1 MNDVV
6 IKCAHTH
13 HTHTPH
19 THTHHT
25 TPQIIPIAWV
35 NMNIFDYSKKLQTG
49 QFVLYAW
56 PVEDELEE
64 SVNFMGSSV
73 LNSSTSETVPV
84 LEVEVRAPNVQ
95 RGKAIVYP
103 LHERIEHVA
112 REASKGMI
120 SPVSV
125 CVCVWGGGDV
135 SLCVV

>member
-1 MNDVV
+1 M
-6 IKCAHTH
+6 
-13 HTHTPH
+13 
-19 THTHHT
+19 
-25 TPQIIPIAWV
+25 
-35 NMNIFDYSKKLQTG
+35 
-49 QFVLYAW
+49 LYAW

-125 CVCVWGGGDV
+125 CVCVGGGVMCHCVWCDV
-135 SLCVV
+135 CGVWVFVCGMVCVHNVCVFV

>member
-1 MNDVV
+1 MNDV
-6 IKCAHTH
+6 CSHTPHTH
-13 HTHTPH
+13 HTHTTHKPH
-19 THTHHT
+19 THT

-125 CVCVWGGGDV
+125 CVCVCVWGVMCHCGV
-135 SLCVV
+135 